1 MTLIKSGLSFRAQ
14 LHKIGD
20 IMTIENIMKKYKIEN
35 IMKKYD
41 SMTIDKFKDY
51 LFVDVGDIDIIVGFI
66 KANDETKIQEY
77 SDMICNYSGYKG
89 IFLDGNQYIISND
102 KNEVHIIDTVAAEY
116 AKNSLIEMVFE
127 IDEFIFLIRHKKEY
141 MEWFKQNTKCIL
153 FDDTPH

>member
-20 IMTIENIMKKYKIEN
+20 IMTIENIMKKY
-35 IMKKYD
+35 D

-51 LFVDVGDIDIIVGFI
+51 LFVDVGDIDDVDIIVGFI

>member
-1 MTLIKSGLSFRAQ
+1 MMTLIKSGLSFRAQ

-20 IMTIENIMKKYKIEN
+20 IMTIEN

-66 KANDETKIQEY
+66 KANDETKIQEC